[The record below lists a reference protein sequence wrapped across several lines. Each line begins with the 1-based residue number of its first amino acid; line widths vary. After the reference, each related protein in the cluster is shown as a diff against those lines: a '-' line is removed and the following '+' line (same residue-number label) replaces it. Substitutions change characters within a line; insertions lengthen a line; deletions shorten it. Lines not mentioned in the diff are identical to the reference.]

1 MITWNKVDGATSYKL
16 FLYAKKGDVEPLK
29 VYEFD
34 SNGQLKSSAISFNLT
49 ELEEGKSYYITTV
62 AYKGE
67 SVLVEK
73 SIELSATPTSLEEVL
88 SNAMIT
94 TSYHQIQVTT
104 AVPVSV
110 RVVAMTGQI
119 LFDQTSVTGR
129 KEISVPNSGVYMVIL
144 YQGREAILQK
154 VIVK

>member
-1 MITWNKVDGATSYKL
+1 M
-16 FLYAKKGDVEPLK
+16 K

>member
-1 MITWNKVDGATSYKL
+1 YKL

-34 SNGQLKSSAISFNLT
+34 SNGQLKSSVIGFNLT
-49 ELEEGKSYYITTV
+49 ELEEGKSYYVKTV
-62 AYKGE
+62 AYDSKGK
-67 SVLVEK
+67 SLVEQ